1 MFVWWAESEMM
12 NEQLWYT
19 PKYTGIQAVY
29 LVYTSLTYEHVLA
42 RYTAGIQRW
51 WAVYTYTGIHPVY
64 RYTPGIQVYT
74 VYITPLVNAR
84 IGKECVELR
93 YKLQSS

>member
-1 MFVWWAESEMM
+1 MLREELKHVLRFLGSNDESMSVWCAESEMM

-64 RYTPGIQVYT
+64 RYTQYT
-74 VYITPLVNAR
+74 SPLW
-84 IGKECVELR
+84 
-93 YKLQSS
+93 Y

>member
-64 RYTPGIQVYT
+64 RYTQYT
-74 VYITPLVNAR
+74 SPLW
-84 IGKECVELR
+84 LR
-93 YKLQSS
+93 SAAMAPETGSYQ